1 MRGDY
6 DMDRKRAT
14 EITSLPD
21 MVTVNYNGEPIYIEK
36 INPTKDTASVHY
48 ISQPG
53 NSQEVALT
61 QLVEAK

>member
-1 MRGDY
+1 MRGVY
-6 DMDRKRAT
+6 YMNRSRAS

-21 MVTVNYNGEPIYIEK
+21 MITVNYNGEPVYIEK

-48 ISQPG
+48 LSQPQ
-53 NSQEVALT
+53 NSQEVSLT